1 MPPSVRAACSKSAAA
16 CSVSGS
22 WKSCLAQSGDSVNV
36 SQPCPPGRPQLI
48 LSMSLSQQGLLFL
61 QYMACI
67 AEHIHPELVS
77 SL

>member
-36 SQPCPPGRPQLI
+36 SQPCPQAHRNL
-48 LSMSLSQQGLLFL
+48 LMSLSQRGLLFL
-61 QYMACI
+61 QHLACI
-67 AEHIHPELVS
+67 AEHIHPVLVS